1 MTLLEKYKGPEDL
14 KKYSYQELQQ
24 LAAEMRKLIVEVVS
38 KNGGHLASSLGAVE
52 LAIALHAVLDTPQ
65 DKVIWDVGHQAYPHK
80 ILTGRAAQLSTIRKY
95 KGLSGFPKRGES
107 PYDHFT
113 VGHASTSIS
122 LALGLAKARDLN
134 KEEYGVYAVIGDGSL
149 SGGMAMAALNNV
161 CQMRD
166 KNLVVILNDNGM
178 SISKPVGGLSTIITK
193 LRISN
198 FYVNLKTNTEKVLN
212 SLPMVGKP
220 LTKLIEKVVN
230 RTGGI
235 IIHELG
241 KKEIAGFFQDLGFT
255 YVGPVDGHNLPLL
268 MGAIRYAKKF
278 NRGPLL
284 LHVLTKKGKGYAPA
298 EAEPTVFHGPP
309 SFDPETG
316 ELKKSSDGG
325 KTYTTIF
332 GEEILKQAD
341 QNQKICAI
349 TAAMSD
355 GTGLQPFAE
364 KYKERFFDVGIAE
377 EHAVTFAAGLAG
389 GGQKPVVA
397 MYSTFLQRG
406 YDQLIHDIALQNL
419 PVFFALDRAGLVG
432 EDGPTHHGAF
442 DLSYLRQ
449 IPNLVVSAP
458 KDGNELKD
466 LIKTGLALNVP
477 FTVRYPRGKAIF
489 MSPEREAELL
499 PIGKGEMVLGDCQT
513 ETVIWAIGSMVEL
526 AIAAAKTSGKT
537 VSVVNARFVKPL
549 DKELLRWTAQKA
561 KKIITLEEN
570 IEAGGFGSAV
580 VEALEELNIHVP
592 VKIMALP
599 DKFVEHGPRT
609 QLLADCGLTVEE
621 IIKEI

>member
-14 KKYSYQELQQ
+14 KKYTYQELQQ
-24 LAAEMRKLIVEVVS
+24 LAAEMRELIVEVVS

-134 KEEYGVYAVIGDGSL
+134 KEDYGVYAVIGDGSL

-198 FYVNLKTNTEKVLN
+198 FYVNLKIQTEKVLN
-212 SLPMVGKP
+212 SMPMVGKS
-220 LTKLIEKVVN
+220 LTRLIEKVVN

-316 ELKKSSDGG
+316 ELKKTGDASKS
-325 KTYTTIF
+325 YTAIF
-332 GEEILKQAD
+332 GEEILKAAERD
-341 QNQKICAI
+341 PKVCAI
-349 TAAMSD
+349 TAAMSE

-364 KYKERFFDVGIAE
+364 KYKDRFFDVGIAE

-397 MYSTFLQRG
+397 VYSTFLQRG
-406 YDQLIHDIALQNL
+406 YDQVIHDIALQKI

-432 EDGPTHHGAF
+432 EDGPTHHGVF
-442 DLSYLRQ
+442 DLSYLRH
-449 IPNLVVSAP
+449 IPNLIVAAP

-466 LIKTGLALNVP
+466 MIKTGLAQDLP
-477 FTVRYPRGKAIF
+477 FAVRYPRGKASF
-489 MSPEREAELL
+489 LTSEREAEIL
-499 PIGKGEMVLGDCQT
+499 PIGKGELVFSDGQP
-513 ETVIWAIGSMVEL
+513 ETVVWAVGSMVEL
-526 AIAAAKTSGKT
+526 AVNAAKRSGKK
-537 VSVVNARFVKPL
+537 VSVINARFVKPL
-549 DKELLRWTAQKA
+549 DKELLKQTAQKA
-561 KKIITLEEN
+561 KKIITIEEN
-570 IEAGGFGSAV
+570 VEAGGFGSAIL
-580 VEALEELNIHVP
+580 EALEDMNIQVP
-592 VKIMALP
+592 VKVMALP
-599 DKFVEHGPRT
+599 DKFIEHGSRVK
-609 QLLADCGLTVEE
+609 LLADCGLDIES
-621 IIKEI
+621 ISKEI

>member
-14 KKYSYQELQQ
+14 KKYTYQELQQ
-24 LAAEMRKLIVEVVS
+24 LAAEMRALIIDVVS

-52 LAIALHAVLDTPQ
+52 LTIALHAVLDTPQ

-80 ILTGRAAQLSTIRKY
+80 ILTGRAAQLATIRKY

-122 LALGLAKARDLN
+122 LALGLAKARDLK
-134 KEEYGVYAVIGDGSL
+134 KEDHGVYAVIGDGSL

-198 FYVNLKTNTEKVLN
+198 FYVNLKTQTEKVLN
-212 SLPMVGKP
+212 SMPMVGKS
-220 LTKLIEKVVN
+220 LTRLIEKVVN

-316 ELKKSSDGG
+316 ELKKTGDASKS
-325 KTYTTIF
+325 YTAIF
-332 GEEILKQAD
+332 GEEILKAAEYD
-341 QNQKICAI
+341 QKVCAI
-349 TAAMSD
+349 TAAMSE
-355 GTGLQPFAE
+355 GTGLQAFAE

-397 MYSTFLQRG
+397 VYSTFLQRG
-406 YDQLIHDIALQNL
+406 YDQVIHDIALQNL

-432 EDGPTHHGAF
+432 EDGPTHHGVF
-442 DLSYLRQ
+442 DLSYLRH
-449 IPNLVVSAP
+449 IPNLIVAAP

-466 LIKTGLALNVP
+466 LIKTGLGQSIP
-477 FTVRYPRGKAIF
+477 FAVRYPRGKASF
-489 MSPEREAELL
+489 LTPERAALGL
-499 PIGKGEMVLGDCQT
+499 PVGRGEIVFGEKNA
-513 ETVIWAIGSMVEL
+513 ETVIWAIGSMVEP
-526 AIAAAKTSGKT
+526 AIQAAKLSGKK
-537 VSVVNARFVKPL
+537 VLVVNARFVKPL
-549 DKELLRWTAQKA
+549 DKELLKQTTQGA
-561 KKIITLEEN
+561 KKIITIEEN
-570 IEAGGFGSAV
+570 VEAGGFGSAV
-580 VEALEELNIHVP
+580 LEALEELNIHVP
-592 VKIMALP
+592 VKVMALP
-599 DKFVEHGPRT
+599 DKFIEHGPRN
-609 QLLADCGLTVEE
+609 QLLSDCGLDIES
-621 IIKEI
+621 ISKEI